1 MISVVSANWDK
12 VCTPFTKRF
21 GPHPHG
27 ICGSRIDETLSLLCI
42 GGYNEF
48 PSFND
53 ARRKRDI
60 DKGSTCF
67 YKQAYFYNNVSFFLG

>member
-1 MISVVSANWDK
+1 MTSVVSANWNK

-27 ICGSRIDETLSLLCI
+27 ICGSRIDETLGLLCI

-53 ARRKRDI
+53 ARKKRDLN
-60 DKGSTCF
+60 KGKYLF
-67 YKQAYFYNNVSFFLG
+67 